1 MGGGSHPSMAP
12 ASTYPRLA
20 SKPVGKQ
27 IHKLYLDRLRQFTDN
42 GQYRNQGLLPYIYI
56 HTILAH
62 HTKILIYEQ

>member
-27 IHKLYLDRLRQFTDN
+27 IHKIYLDRLRQFTDN
-42 GQYRNQGLLPYIYI
+42 GQYRNQGLLPYTSIYI
-56 HTILAH
+56 VPRSSL
-62 HTKILIYEQ
+62 

>member
-42 GQYRNQGLLPYIYI
+42 GQYRNQGLLPYILYPY
-56 HTILAH
+56 HTSSN
-62 HTKILIYEQ
+62 TEILIYEQ